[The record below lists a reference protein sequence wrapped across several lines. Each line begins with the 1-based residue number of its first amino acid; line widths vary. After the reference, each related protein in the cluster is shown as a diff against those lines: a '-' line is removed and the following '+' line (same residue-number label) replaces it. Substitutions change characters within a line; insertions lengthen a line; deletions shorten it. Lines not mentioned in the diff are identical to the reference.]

1 MKFLFAIIVVTLL
14 SGTTWACDFGRSF
27 LFSRSPSVSHQC
39 SSSQSSST
47 SCSILSRS
55 FSGGNISRCAKPG
68 LIEKKLDF
76 GDDLKLDPTGKSEV
90 ESDETTHDFK
100 VSRKRLVLRAK
111 SRNGILLAQG
121 QSNELRDGRRVA
133 RRTDNEARQADLASR

>member
-1 MKFLFAIIVVTLL
+1 
-14 SGTTWACDFGRSF
+14 
-27 LFSRSPSVSHQC
+27 
-39 SSSQSSST
+39 
-47 SCSILSRS
+47 
-55 FSGGNISRCAKPG
+55 